1 MRVPKLFLK
10 RRPGPDFRSGVGLL
24 ARGGRD
30 KNRQQPERRCIATGQ
45 TGPKAGLIR
54 FVAGPEGVVVPD
66 LAEKLPG
73 RGIWVSSDR
82 AALEKAVTKR
92 LFSRGAKAQ
101 VTAPDTLVADVE
113 AALVRRVVDLIS
125 LARKAGQAVAGYE
138 KVKDWLVKEEAALLF
153 QASDGSERGKSKL
166 RPPPGDTSYFGV
178 LSASELGLAFGR
190 EHVIHAALAAGGL
203 AERCREDAMRLSG
216 VRENGSG
223 TAAGKVS
230 KSI

>member
-1 MRVPKLFLK
+1 MPKW
-10 RRPGPDFRSGVGLL
+10 RRGPDLGPGVGLL

-30 KNRQQPERRCIATGQ
+30 RDRRQPERRCIATGQ
-45 TGPKAGLIR
+45 TGPKSGLIR

-73 RGIWVSSDR
+73 RGIWVGADR
-82 AALEKAVTKR
+82 AALEKAVAKR
-92 LFSRGAKAQ
+92 LFARGAKAT
-101 VTAPDTLVADVE
+101 VTAPETLVADVE
-113 AALVRRVVDLIS
+113 AALVRRVVELIS

-138 KVKDWLVKEEAALLF
+138 KVKDWLVKDEAALLF

-166 RPPPGDTSYFGV
+166 RPPPGESSYFGV
-178 LSASELGLAFGR
+178 LNASELGLAFGR

-203 AERCREDAMRLSG
+203 AERCREDAVRLSG

-223 TAAGKVS
+223 AAAGKVS